1 MLNFK
6 NIFKEKVISVF
17 MEKSKS
23 RQITFFIPEDLFKE
37 FSKKCIDE
45 NTTKTD
51 VLIEKIKDFLKK
63 K

>member
-6 NIFKEKVISVF
+6 NLFKEKMSTIY
-17 MEKSKS
+17 MDKSKL

-37 FSKKCIDE
+37 FSKKCIDDDKS
-45 NTTKTD
+45 KTD
-51 VLIEKIKDFLKK
+51 VLLEKIKEYIKK